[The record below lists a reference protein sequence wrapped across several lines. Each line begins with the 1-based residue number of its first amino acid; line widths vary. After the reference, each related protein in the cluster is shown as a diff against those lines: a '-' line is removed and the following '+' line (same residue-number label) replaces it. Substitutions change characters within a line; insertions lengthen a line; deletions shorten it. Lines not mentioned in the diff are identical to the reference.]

1 MNQTLKSQIV
11 LHIIVFIW
19 GFTGILGKVLTVS
32 SLEIV
37 WHRMGMAFL
46 VILPFVYFFRKHK
59 ILVDKKS
66 LLWYFITGGI
76 VLNHWFFFFEA
87 IKVSTVSVGI
97 ICMGTSTFFT
107 ALIEPIFFNRKILW
121 QEILLGSV
129 ATIGMI
135 IIFGVVP
142 VKYHLGVIYG
152 LIASISAA
160 TFTVIN
166 GYLISKD
173 HKASVITLW
182 EMLGGFLGA
191 TIIFSWNGAFDAS
204 FFALSAE
211 DWSGVIFIGIVC
223 TAIAFIVSVEV
234 MKHMSPFTVS
244 ITINL
249 EPVYTILLALLIFG
263 DEEHLSSGFYLGALL
278 IIGAVFTNA
287 YLKRKQRKLKE
298 QQNATSTSD

>member
-1 MNQTLKSQIV
+1 MKSTLSSQIT

-19 GFTGILGKVLTVS
+19 GFTGILGKALTVP

-37 WHRMGMAFL
+37 WHRMGMAFI
-46 VILPFVYFFRKHK
+46 VILPFIYFFRKHK
-59 ILVDKKS
+59 IIVDRKS
-66 LLWYFITGGI
+66 LIWYFVTGAI
-76 VLNHWFFFFEA
+76 VLNHWYFFFEA

-107 ALIEPIFFNRKILW
+107 ALIEPLFFRRKIMG

-129 ATIGMI
+129 AALGMI

-142 VKYHLGVIYG
+142 IHYHLGITYG
-152 LIASISAA
+152 LIASVSAA

-166 GYLISKD
+166 GYLISNN

-191 TIIFSWNGAFDAS
+191 SILLTWNGSFDS
-204 FFALSAE
+204 NFFSLSTQ
-211 DWSGVIFIGIVC
+211 DWLGVIFIGTVC
-223 TAIAFIVSVEV
+223 TALAFIISVEV

-263 DEEHLSSGFYLGALL
+263 DEEHLSSGFYLGSFL
-278 IIGAVFTNA
+278 IIGAVFSNA
-287 YLKRKQRKLKE
+287 YIKKKQKKRRK
-298 QQNATSTSD
+298 A